1 MLQVLKNDRGATMVE
16 YSLLIVLIAAICVVA
31 ITQVGLDTANLFSTV
46 TSGW

>member
-1 MLQVLKNDRGATMVE
+1 MLQLIKNDRGATMVE

-46 TSGW
+46 ASGW